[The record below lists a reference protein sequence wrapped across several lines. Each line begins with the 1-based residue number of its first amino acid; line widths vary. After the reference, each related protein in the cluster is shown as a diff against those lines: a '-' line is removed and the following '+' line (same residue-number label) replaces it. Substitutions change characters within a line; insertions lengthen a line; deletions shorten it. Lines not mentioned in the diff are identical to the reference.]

1 MDLFLLDCPT
11 YDDYLD
17 TFVTRN
23 DIRYVRNVRLCRM
36 LVELGYRSSTE
47 IYTPEQFEAHKVA
60 AHESLWPTIKATVFF
75 SENIKPKDPV
85 LQQLAQRERPNMQ
98 KMISVNCL
106 TNISI
111 TDNPTKSPS
120 MKAQSNL
127 SAHSYKNCRL

>member
-98 KMISVNCL
+98 KMLSV
-106 TNISI
+106 I
-111 TDNPTKSPS
+111 
-120 MKAQSNL
+120 
-127 SAHSYKNCRL
+127 